1 MDTCCRRESVRSF
14 EMMDSSTSMMMQ
26 TTRRTSTSEFLEM
39 RLAGPAQKEAEM
51 DVYLETQARC
61 LTQRWGPAGEIPMYR
76 TST

>member
-1 MDTCCRRESVRSF
+1 MDTCCRRESVKSF

-39 RLAGPAQKEAEM
+39 RLAGPVQKEAEM
-51 DVYLETQARC
+51 GVYLETQARC
-61 LTQRWGPAGEIPMYR
+61 STHRWGPAGETLMSR